1 MWMLLSRLLAP
12 KSRVFYKNVYIRLTS
27 VRYEY
32 RTRFT
37 RWWLVCHSLSRLQ
50 TGVTVTYTGKTKQN
64 SAHHSAKNNYCG
76 CLSTY
81 HQLLMNTCFNRVCC
95 RVCFTTCINCKQTS
109 RHIQALNLNYET
121 LKLVCLCSFVS
132 NVFNPFRNQ
141 TTTERDRPTTRW

>member
-1 MWMLLSRLLAP
+1 MWMLLTRLLAP

-32 RTRFT
+32 RARFT
-37 RWWLVCHSLSRLQ
+37 RSWLVCHSLSRLH

-64 SAHHSAKNNYCG
+64 KTVLITQPKTIIVA
-76 CLSTY
+76 
-81 HQLLMNTCFNRVCC
+81 VCQHTTSHWWT
-95 RVCFTTCINCKQTS
+95 RALIGFAADFTTCINCKQKS